1 MVANSAEMSQED
13 IEKAERMKRRRELA
27 ARGPKLMEEAYEA
40 MGIPW
45 PPDVSP
51 LSDEELKEAAFIE
64 QFGEDWLYG

>member
-13 IEKAERMKRRRELA
+13 IEKAERMKRRRELV
-27 ARGPKLMEEAYEA
+27 ARGSKLMKETYEA
-40 MGIPW
+40 MGMPW